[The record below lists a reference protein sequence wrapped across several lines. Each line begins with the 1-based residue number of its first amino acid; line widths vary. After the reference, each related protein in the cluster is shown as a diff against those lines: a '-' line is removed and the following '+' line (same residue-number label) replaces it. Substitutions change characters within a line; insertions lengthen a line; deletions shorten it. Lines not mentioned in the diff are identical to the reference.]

1 MKASALRI
9 HVVWALSIVVMG
21 CSMLPMGEKTPTS
34 DSGLIGNLTSQLGIT
49 NQQAT
54 GGAGAIFD
62 YAKQKLSPADY
73 STVSQSLPEADSLTK
88 AAPKNNGMAAMLGGN
103 RGEAGGIASIAG
115 RFSQLGLSPDMI
127 GQFLPVVLDYAKS
140 MGGDTVSNLLGSVL
154 Q

>member
-9 HVVWALSIVVMG
+9 HVVWALSIVFMG
-21 CSMLPMGEKTPTS
+21 CSMLPMGEKTTTS
-34 DSGLIGNLTSQLGIT
+34 DSGLVGNLTSQLGVT

-73 STVSQSLPEADSLTK
+73 STVSKSLPEADSLVK
-88 AAPKNNGMAAMLGGN
+88 AAPKSDGMATMLGGN
-103 RGEAGGIASIAG
+103 GGIASLAG
-115 RFSQLGLSPDMI
+115 SFSQLGLSPDMV
-127 GQFLPVVLDYAKS
+127 GQFVPVVLNYAKS
-140 MGGDTVSNLLGSVL
+140 MGGDTVSNLLGGVL

>member
-1 MKASALRI
+1 VKASALRI
-9 HVVWALSIVVMG
+9 HVVWALSIVFMG
-21 CSMLPMGEKTPTS
+21 CSMLPMSEKTSSS
-34 DSGLIGNLTSQLGIT
+34 DSGLIGNLTSQLGVT

-73 STVSQSLPEADSLTK
+73 STVSKSLPEAESLAN
-88 AAPKNNGMAAMLGGN
+88 AAPKSNGMAAMLGGN
-103 RGEAGGIASIAG
+103 SSEAGGIASLAG
-115 RFSQLGLSPDMI
+115 SFSQLGLSPDMI

-140 MGGDTVSNLLGSVL
+140 MGGDAVANLLGGVL